1 MPNGAL
7 LHAGPPRAATC
18 ALRAVAAFHGN
29 GAAAELCVRHETGIQ
44 MLKNPMRFVRG
55 LVGTALTWGVAWS
68 ALQTAVL
75 FVRRL
80 PNPPEGVTPGRV
92 AVAILGNQSVR
103 ALVWG
108 TVLGALFSFAVALMA
123 QRWPN
128 RALQPGRLARI
139 GGIVGLGLGAL
150 LGGAGAWADGNAELL
165 VPPAI
170 AVAAIAATG
179 AGLGGLLGYL
189 AAKARQAIGR
199 ESTSSSLP
207 RT

>member
-1 MPNGAL
+1 MGTAPLQSVGA
-7 LHAGPPRAATC
+7 R
-18 ALRAVAAFHGN
+18 HGT
-29 GAAAELCVRHETGIQ
+29 EIKKI
-44 MLKNPMRFVRG
+44 MNPMRFVRG
-55 LVGTALTWGVAWS
+55 LVGAALTWGVAWS

-75 FVRRL
+75 FLRWL
-80 PNPPEGVTPGRV
+80 PNPPEGVSAGRM
-92 AVAILGNQSVR
+92 AVAILGNQSVK

-108 TVLGALFSFAVALMA
+108 TVLGALFSFAVALTA
-123 QRWPN
+123 RRWPN

-139 GGIVGLGLGAL
+139 GGAVGLGLGAL

-189 AAKARQAIGR
+189 AAKSRQAIGR
-199 ESTSSSLP
+199 ESTPSSLP

>member
-1 MPNGAL
+1 
-7 LHAGPPRAATC
+7 
-18 ALRAVAAFHGN
+18 
-29 GAAAELCVRHETGIQ
+29 

-75 FVRRL
+75 FVRWL
-80 PNPPEGVTPGRV
+80 PNPPEGVTPSRV

-108 TVLGALFSFAVALMA
+108 TVLGALFSCAVAVTA

-128 RALQPGRLARI
+128 RALQPGRLARL

-150 LGGAGAWADGNAELL
+150 LGGAGAAANGSAELL

-170 AVAAIAATG
+170 AVVATSLLG

-189 AAKARQAIGR
+189 AARSRRTIGG
-199 ESTSSSLP
+199 ESMRSSLP
-207 RT
+207 RA